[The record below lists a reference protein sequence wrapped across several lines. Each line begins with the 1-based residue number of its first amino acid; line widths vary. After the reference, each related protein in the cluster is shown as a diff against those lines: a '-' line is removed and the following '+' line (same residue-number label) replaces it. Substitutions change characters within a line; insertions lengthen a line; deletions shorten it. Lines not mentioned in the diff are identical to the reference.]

1 VNAAAAVTLRSVD
14 VPASFAD
21 RLRFDVPLAPL
32 TTIGIGGP
40 ARLFFNP
47 RDAADTAAFLAW
59 ASAAGVRVLVLGS
72 GANLL
77 VADEGVDAAVIHPEN
92 LAEIRIEG
100 DRVRAGAGASLTE
113 LIAATT
119 NVGLAGL
126 EGLAGIPAQVGGA
139 VAMNA
144 GGRYGW
150 ISHALV
156 DVEVALPDGTVR
168 TLPPAA
174 FAFDYRSARLP
185 AGAVV
190 TAATFRLK
198 PGDRATLK
206 REAGRI
212 LKEKNAAQPTTGRN
226 FGCTFVNPEGRSAG
240 KLVEATGLKGLQVG
254 DARISP
260 LHANFVENLG
270 AAKAADVLALI
281 ERMEAEVRAQFG
293 VELVREVR
301 TWR

>member
-1 VNAAAAVTLRSVD
+1 VNAPAPVTFRAVD
-14 VPASFAD
+14 VPPSFAD
-21 RLRFDVPLAPL
+21 RVRRDVPLAPL

-40 ARLFFNP
+40 AKIFFTP
-47 RDAADTAAFLAW
+47 RDARDAADFLHAAA
-59 ASAAGVRVLVLGS
+59 AAGRRVLVLGS

-77 VADEGVDAAVIHPEN
+77 VADQGVEDAVLHP
-92 LAEIRIEG
+92 AELKELRIEG
-100 DRVRAGAGASLTE
+100 ETVRAGAGLGLTE

-119 NVGLAGL
+119 NVGLGGL

-150 ISHALV
+150 ISHALIE
-156 DVEVALPDGTVR
+156 VETAGPDGLLR
-168 TLPPAA
+168 TIPRDALACG
-174 FAFDYRSARLP
+174 YRSAVLP
-185 AGAVV
+185 PGSVV
-190 TAATFRLK
+190 TAALFRLK

-226 FGCTFVNPEGRSAG
+226 FGCTFVNPEGESAG
-240 KLVEATGLKGLQVG
+240 KLVEAAGLKGLRVG

-270 AAKAADVLALI
+270 AARAADVLALV
-281 ERMEAEVRAQFG
+281 ERMESEVLARFG
-293 VELVREVR
+293 VVLKREVR
-301 TWR
+301 TWP